1 MIFAY
6 IHQES
11 TDCKPLSPSDFS
23 IHLYKVDIPFL
34 PIFND
39 GRVKNICLSHRD
51 NCRRRFGSVVVDL
64 CQGSGQ
70 PRPGQRDWAKAS
82 EEAKAKTKRRKHNKR
97 VPTAFESK
105 LKSQLTRRRS
115 EDQSVPRRRWV
126 RIGLLAWRMCKWL
139 DGQAKA
145 TGSRVQ
151 PNAGWLAGW
160 LIAAPKLW
168 ACDT

>member
-1 MIFAY
+1 MATS
-6 IHQES
+6 HVH
-11 TDCKPLSPSDFS
+11 PLPPSDFFHS
-23 IHLYKVDIPFL
+23 FPQSWYTLL
-34 PIFND
+34 PICND
-39 GRVKNICLSHRD
+39 GRVKIFVYHIAIIAA
-51 NCRRRFGSVVVDL
+51 GV
-64 CQGSGQ
+64 SGPSSSIYARARASPGQ
-70 PRPGQRDWAKAS
+70 AGPGQRDWATAS
-82 EEAKAKTKRRKHNKR
+82 EEAKAKTKHRKHNKR

-105 LKSQLTRRRS
+105 LKSQLSRRRRRRRS

-126 RIGLLAWRMCKWL
+126 RIGLLVWRMCKWL

-151 PNAGWLAGW
+151 LGL